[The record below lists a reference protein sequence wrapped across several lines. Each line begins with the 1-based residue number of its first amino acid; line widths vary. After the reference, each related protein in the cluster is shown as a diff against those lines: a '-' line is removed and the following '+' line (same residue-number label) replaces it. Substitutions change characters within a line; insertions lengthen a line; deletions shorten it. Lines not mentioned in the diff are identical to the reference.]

1 MGLGSLGL
9 LLVAA
14 SAFCSVNLEPAGG
27 DPREDPGARQS
38 RLSMEA
44 RDPSCPGPM
53 LGRDAIIA
61 DLVCDST
68 RQATTTHSGFGPA
81 RRGQEGDRLT
91 KRSFRWL
98 EHRYWPGIAGVIAGV
113 ALLVAMLAWR
123 VPVGL
128 PGTNQGEPNNHSH
141 IHIHTHVR
149 SDAPTTPSPP
159 IDTSAASLPV
169 PLSTPQSGMPQTPG
183 EAAERFGG
191 KASWWEQ
198 PWPSRPRVWS
208 YQDYQDQIP
217 LSFVVPQSTFVSVC
231 GVPANPE
238 PSSCDIDHPPYSYS
252 AGQRV
257 YSNWFTSPGGSCRE
271 ACSTSHRAARV
282 RPALASTCGRS
293 SCTTICPFR
302 CTAASRHGRQP
313 AL

>member
-14 SAFCSVNLEPAGG
+14 SAFCSVNPEPAGG
-27 DPREDPGARQS
+27 DPREDPGGTPVTPIDGGSRPFLSRAHART
-38 RLSMEA
+38 R
-44 RDPSCPGPM
+44 RDHRGP
-53 LGRDAIIA
+53 R
-61 DLVCDST
+61 CDST

-98 EHRYWPGIAGVIAGV
+98 EHRYWPGIAGV

-128 PGTNQGEPNNHSH
+128 PGTNQGEPNNYSH

-302 CTAASRHGRQP
+302 CTAASRQGRQP